1 MEAIRLSSFT
11 KEESKQT
18 ILHKAKGLKQGI
30 DLFKASLDK
39 AKNNK
44 NRLVIATYIE
54 TGEQV
59 EIESVRKASK
69 KLHCNAH
76 YALKTGKEIQGYKLS
91 YKERTA

>member
-1 MEAIRLSSFT
+1 METVRLNSFT
-11 KEESKQT
+11 KEESKEN
-18 ILHKAKGLKQGI
+18 ILQRAKSLKQGI

-39 AKNNK
+39 AKK
-44 NRLVIATYIE
+44 QQKPVIATYME

-76 YALKTGKEIQGYKLS
+76 YALKTGKEIKGYKLS

>member
-1 MEAIRLSSFT
+1 MEAVRLNSFT
-11 KEESKQT
+11 KEESKEK
-18 ILHKAKGLKQGI
+18 ILHKAKGLKQGL

-39 AKNNK
+39 AKK
-44 NRLVIATYIE
+44 QQRPIIATYLE

-69 KLHCNAH
+69 KLHCNAY
-76 YALKTGKEIQGYKLS
+76 YALKTGKEIKGYKLS

>member
-1 MEAIRLSSFT
+1 MEAVRLNSLT
-11 KEESKQT
+11 KEESKEK
-18 ILHKAKGLKQGI
+18 ILQKAKGLKQGI

-39 AKNNK
+39 AKK
-44 NRLVIATYIE
+44 QQRPIIATYLE

-69 KLHCNAH
+69 KLHCNAY
-76 YALKTGKEIQGYKLS
+76 YALKTGKEIKGYKLS